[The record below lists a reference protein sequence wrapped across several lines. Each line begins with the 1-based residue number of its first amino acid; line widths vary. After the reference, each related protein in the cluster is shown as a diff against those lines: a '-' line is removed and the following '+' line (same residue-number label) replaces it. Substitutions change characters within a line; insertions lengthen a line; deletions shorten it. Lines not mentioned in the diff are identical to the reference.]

1 MLSKIQKQIR
11 TSKNPFYSL
20 LCLQVTKKFCY
31 TVHMISKVY
40 SAIPYGYEGKIIEV
54 EGSANNGLPALN
66 IVGMANKTVSEARE
80 RVRSAI
86 TNSNLIFPT
95 KKVTISL
102 APAELAKNGSH
113 LDLPIAVAI
122 LSLAQQI
129 LPTDLENRLF
139 VGELSL
145 DGLIR
150 PVRGIIN
157 IVEAAKAAKFQEIY
171 LPQENLPQASLVPDV
186 HLIGIG
192 SLQELL
198 LRLKGIAPPP
208 EAIMIKPQP
217 AQAALTPP
225 FLDDVKGQEL
235 AKRALAIAIAGHHNL
250 LLSGPPGAGKTLLAR
265 VAANLLPDPSPEE
278 AVSIAKIHSLE
289 NTSAPQL
296 VRPFRAPHHTAS
308 NISIIG
314 GGANASPGEITL
326 AHHGILFLDELPE
339 YQRTVLESL
348 RQPLEDKTITISR
361 AHQRI
366 TYPADFM
373 LIATMNP
380 CPCGYLNDPTHECHC
395 TQNQITRY
403 RQKLSGP
410 ILDRIDLIINVKK
423 VKTTELIPT
432 VVNNTKTPIN
442 SKPPITSG
450 NIVKNTE
457 TNLPSVPEHTVVKNN
472 ITSAIQVQF
481 NRYGR
486 SGLYNSSLNPHDI
499 QKYIKLT
506 ISAQN
511 LLKTATEAFN
521 LSARSYFKV
530 IKVARTIADLA
541 ATTEVKPEHISEALT
556 LREQLSY

>member
-1 MLSKIQKQIR
+1 
-11 TSKNPFYSL
+11 
-20 LCLQVTKKFCY
+20 
-31 TVHMISKVY
+31 MISKVY
-40 SAIPYGYEGKIIEV
+40 SAIPYGYEGQIIEV
-54 EGSANNGLPALN
+54 EGSANNGLPAFN

-86 TNSNLIFPT
+86 ANSGLIFPT

-113 LDLPIAVAI
+113 LDLPIAVAV

-129 LPTDLENRLF
+129 LPADLENRLF

-171 LPQENLPQASLVPDV
+171 LPQENLPQASLIPNVR
-186 HLIGIG
+186 LIGIN
-192 SLQELL
+192 SLQEVL
-198 LRLKGIAPPP
+198 LRLKGIASPS
-208 EAIMIKPQP
+208 EVTITKPQP
-217 AQAALTPP
+217 TQTTLTPP
-225 FLDDVKGQEL
+225 FLDDVKSQAL
-235 AKRALAIAIAGHHNL
+235 AKRALTIAIAGHHNL

-265 VAANLLPDPSPEE
+265 VAANLLPDPTPEE
-278 AVSIAKIHSLE
+278 AISIAKIHSLE
-289 NTSAPQL
+289 NTSTPQL
-296 VRPFRAPHHTAS
+296 SRPFRAPHHTAS
-308 NISIIG
+308 HISIIG
-314 GGANASPGEITL
+314 GGAHASPGEITL

-348 RQPLEDKTITISR
+348 RQPLEDKTVTISR

-395 TQNQITRY
+395 TQNQIARY

-423 VKTTELIPT
+423 VKTTELMPT
-432 VVNNTKTPIN
+432 VVDNTKTPTN
-442 SKPPITSG
+442 NKSSTKSK

-457 TNLPSVPEHTVVKNN
+457 TTLPSISEHVVVKNN
-472 ITSAIQVQF
+472 ITSATQIQF
-481 NRYGR
+481 NRYERPGF
-486 SGLYNSSLNPHDI
+486 YNSSLSPHNI
-499 QKYIKLT
+499 QKYVQLT
-506 ISAQN
+506 IPAQN
-511 LLKTATEAFN
+511 LLQAATETLN

-530 IKVARTIADLA
+530 IKIARTIADLA
-541 ATTEVKPEHISEALT
+541 AITEVKPEHISEALT
-556 LREQLSY
+556 LREQLIY